1 MHPLQTTSPCIA
13 KDFFESYA
21 VRPSN
26 VDSPGASR
34 GENAMN
40 LLAKCTLVGLAI
52 VATVPAAVFAQTAQT
67 IYKFTDESGRVT
79 YANSPIKGGAKLNL
93 EPLTIMQTAVP
104 INTAPAA
111 RTTPVAKVTSVPS
124 PNYAINLAP
133 AKPNAAMPSAITS
146 EAAVPALPTALIPAA
161 APPKTAIAVLDTADK
176 AQEIAQ
182 QRRADIRRRIL
193 EGEIQAEEKSLSATR
208 LALAEEQRR
217 TGEIRAMRATFAT
230 TAVAATSQKPLISPE
245 VRAEIER
252 HFERVRNLQDEVAMH
267 EGNIVALR
275 EELLAKKS

>member
-52 VATVPAAVFAQTAQT
+52 VATVPATVFAQSAQT

-104 INTAPAA
+104 INTAPAV
-111 RTTPVAKVTSVPS
+111 RTIAVAKVTSVPS
-124 PNYAINLAP
+124 PNYPINAAP
-133 AKPNAAMPSAITS
+133 AKPIAVMPIAITP
-146 EAAVPALPTALIPAA
+146 EAVAPVPTTASIPAA
-161 APPKTAIAVLDTADK
+161 LPKTAIAVLDTADK
-176 AQEIAQ
+176 AQEVAQ
-182 QRRADIRRRIL
+182 QRRADVRRRIL
-193 EGEIQAEEKSLSATR
+193 ESEIQAEEKSLGATR

-230 TAVAATSQKPLISPE
+230 TAAAATSQKPLISPE

-275 EELLAKKS
+275 EEMLAKKS